1 MKRFAIILMSLFLAV
16 SMSAQEHMTF
26 EGLEIK
32 GFSRNFIHNLR
43 SVKFKQQKSGAI
55 EGKHLGEKCELYLVV
70 TPKTDKVYMV
80 AVAYP
85 ICPSWQ
91 LLKTRYESMKSKL
104 IVRYGLPSVESESFL
119 PPYTEEDGI
128 NAVVKKGCAYIS
140 TFVTDAGEISISISE
155 DARVYIFY
163 TDKAGSLQSQEE
175 ILPDLG
181 VYNGQ

>member
-91 LLKTRYESMKSKL
+91 LLKTRYETMKSKL
-104 IVRYGLPSVESESFL
+104 TVRYGLPVTENESFL

-128 NAVVKKGCAYIS
+128 TAVVKKACAYMANY
-140 TFVTDAGEISISISE
+140 VTETGEISISISE
-155 DARVYIFY
+155 DARVYICY
-163 TDKAGSLQSQEE
+163 TDKLGSLQAQQEM
-175 ILPDLG
+175 IPDLG